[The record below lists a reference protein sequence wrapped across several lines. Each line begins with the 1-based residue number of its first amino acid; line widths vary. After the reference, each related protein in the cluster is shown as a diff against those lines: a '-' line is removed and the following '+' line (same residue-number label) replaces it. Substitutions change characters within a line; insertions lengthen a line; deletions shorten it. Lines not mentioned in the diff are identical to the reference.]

1 MSWLDRLKPRPKHQQ
16 TVLIFH
22 RNDCNEPIIHNLPG
36 LWRDEALLGLLEA
49 LVQEYYDKHFEPTC
63 EVLWQEDTDC
73 WGEEIDLVLNVR
85 SD

>member
-1 MSWLDRLKPRPKHQQ
+1 MFWLDRLKPRPKHQQ
-16 TVLIFH
+16 TVLIFY

-63 EVLWQEDTDC
+63 EVLWQDDKNY